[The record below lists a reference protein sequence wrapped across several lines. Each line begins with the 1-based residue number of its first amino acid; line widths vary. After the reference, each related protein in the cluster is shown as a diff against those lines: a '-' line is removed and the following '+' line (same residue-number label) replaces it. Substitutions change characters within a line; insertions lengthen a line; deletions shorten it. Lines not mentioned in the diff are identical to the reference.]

1 MISDIVLQLV
11 GHYGYLFFFLAFC
24 LGPFGIPVP
33 NELTILTGSILS
45 NNGALNPW
53 IVYIVILAGLFTAIT
68 FAYFTGRIFGE
79 KFKPKFQN
87 NRHFQKAERLFE
99 QHGDIAM
106 CLGFLIPVVRYILPV
121 FIGLSGVSYKKFA
134 LISYSSA
141 FVWTATFFAF
151 GKFFG
156 HYILNLLDLIDPK
169 LAVVVLI
176 IAVGTFIII
185 KWFKSKFSN
194 SPLLHKPMNK

>member
-11 GHYGYLFFFLAFC
+11 DHYGYLFFFLAFC
-24 LGPFGIPVP
+24 LGPFGVPVP
-33 NELTILTGSILS
+33 NEITILTGGILS

-68 FAYFTGRIFGE
+68 IAYFAGRIFGE
-79 KFKPKFQN
+79 KFKLKFQN
-87 NRHFQKAERLFE
+87 NRHFQKAEKFFE

-106 CLGFLIPVVRYILPV
+106 CLGHFIPVVRYILPV
-121 FIGLSGVSYKKFA
+121 FVGLNGISYKKFA

-141 FVWTATFFAF
+141 FIWTATFFAF
-151 GKFFG
+151 GKFLG

-169 LAVVVLI
+169 LAVVSLI
-176 IAVGTFIII
+176 IAVGTFITT
-185 KWFKSKFSN
+185 KWFKSKLSG
-194 SPLLHKPMNK
+194 LTA